1 METGMET
8 LTELTKE
15 TVKTMYNNG
24 DGNTNGNN
32 DGGLETETV
41 ITMSTVMEKTMETNQ
56 RWRIRMET
64 LTETTLRY

>member
-1 METGMET
+1 METGMQT

-15 TVKTMYNNG
+15 TVKTIYTNG

-41 ITMSTVMEKTMETNQ
+41 ITMSTDGDGKRGETP
-56 RWRIRMET
+56 
-64 LTETTLRY
+64 